1 VASAVVGALRVLLS
15 ADTAAFEKAL
25 STADASTKKLANTM
39 KRDLEPSQ
47 TRINQLVRQFAG
59 SKEIGAAENY
69 ARAVQ
74 QAGGAANLTAQHQE
88 KVNATLQ
95 RALVHYKALGQQA
108 PAHILELEKA
118 TRRLEAPTD
127 KLTSN
132 LDMVMG
138 RAKALAGVF
147 GVTLGAA
154 AIGSFVKGVF
164 DAADQVVDLSQKMGV
179 SIEAAQ
185 RFQYAAR
192 QSGAEIEDVSR
203 AIVKMNDNL
212 AEGNKSTVSALKSAG
227 LSFQDIRAMK
237 PEDAFRAIAD
247 AIGRIPDPMR
257 QTQVAMELFGKA
269 GAELLPMIRDGAL
282 QAADAI
288 DVMSDETARKLEA
301 AKQSWENF
309 WNRMTIVGAG
319 AIVKIMGEW
328 DKLVADFTRGVTF
341 LYRLATQGPAG
352 ALALGVADHA
362 AEQNRQAKSL
372 RDRLERSM
380 AISHGAVR
388 GRVLTKEEEEAIE
401 KWNKEVKDLANR
413 LSGEKL
419 DDTIKRLAQAVDR
432 IGGASKI
439 AAPELKK
446 LREELNDMWMAG
458 AKLPKVLDDIRLSG
472 PLDLFGGSKTSEQ
485 FKKFNEEFEKLKSN
499 LDYSLKFGPS
509 ATFTGDILGQ
519 AQKNLATAYV
529 DFGRIEHAPKWVR
542 DTEFL
547 LRGLPN
553 KVESGFKK
561 GMEAAFAALPQTIL
575 GAFQGGGNV
584 GQSIGGL
591 IGGGLLKGIGDKVG
605 GQLAGSFLGKGLG
618 AAVGSVIPGVG
629 TLLGGLFGGA
639 LDNLFG
645 GEGRR
650 VNDLRDQ
657 FMAAQGG
664 LEGVHKTIAQFGN
677 DPQLMAAFNRL
688 YFTGKEGDFNKG
700 MDAYQK
706 RLREIQTALG
716 EVGGKLSSLTSA
728 ASAFGGVLP
737 NSLKESA
744 KQLLGMTGLTA
755 EMRKQLEALTGQPSW
770 KVLEERADALGID
783 KGALGA
789 GFNQSKVKDLALGF
803 VRDITMF
810 TEAGADA
817 DGVLRGMAD
826 EISGLLVEAAK
837 TGAQLPKTLEPY
849 IKRLGEMG
857 LLIDENGNAIDMGAF
872 SFADFQ
878 DDALIAMKDL
888 LTEIKDILAKAFPA
902 AASAAAR
909 AIGQMG
915 DAARGAFGGFRTPTF
930 GSPEQGLHGW
940 SLPDM
945 NLASMTPSVSPASDF
960 SAEAFSASGQMM
972 TVIYQADGRELS
984 RTIMPYIGGETRR
997 LGLAPR

>member
-352 ALALGVADHA
+352 AIMLGTADHI
-362 AEQNRQAKSL
+362 AEQTRQANAMRS
-372 RDRLERSM
+372 RLEGAM
-380 AISHGAVR
+380 AVSHGGPSGGGTGELTDDQKRYNEQLQKAADILTGQNLVQRAKELADQVR
-388 GRVLTKEEEEAIE
+388 RA
-401 KWNKEVKDLANR
+401 
-413 LSGEKL
+413 
-419 DDTIKRLAQAVDR
+419 
-432 IGGASKI
+432 GGASKI
-439 AAPELKK
+439 SAPQL
-446 LREELNDMWMAG
+446 
-458 AKLPKVLDDIRLSG
+458 AKLSDELWELHRAGVKLQPILTSLLSTDVEFSGKSSISQEFKQANVEIQKLMAVVDD
-472 PLDLFGGSKTSEQ
+472 FGIKWGQ
-485 FKKFNEEFEKLKSN
+485 
-499 LDYSLKFGPS
+499 
-509 ATFTGDILGQ
+509 TFTGDMLGNQ
-519 AQKNLATAYV
+519 PLADRFV
-529 DFGRIEHAPKWVR
+529 DFGRIEHAPQWVR
-542 DTEFL
+542 DTEWL
-547 LRGLPN
+547 LKGAHSLP
-553 KVESGFKK
+553 KVVESGFKK

-591 IGGGLLKGIGDKVG
+591 IGGGLLQGIGDKVG
-605 GQLAGSFLGKGLG
+605 KNLAGSLLGKGLG
-618 AAVGSVIPGVG
+618 GAIGSVIPGVG

-639 LDNLFG
+639 LDKLFG
-645 GEGRR
+645 SEGRK

-688 YFTGKEGDFNKG
+688 YFTGDEGNFNKG

-826 EISGLLVEAAK
+826 EISGLLVEARK

-878 DDALIAMKDL
+878 DEALIAMKDL

-915 DAARGAFGGFRTPTF
+915 DVARGAFGGFRTPTF
-930 GSPEQGLHGW
+930 GSPDQTLPGW
-940 SLPDM
+940 SMPDM
-945 NLASMTPSVSPASDF
+945 NLASMAPSVSPASDF
-960 SAEAFSASGQMM
+960 SADAFSASGQMM

-984 RTIMPYIGGETRR
+984 RTIMPYVSGEVRR
-997 LGLAPR
+997 LGLVRS

>member
-1 VASAVVGALRVLLS
+1 VASAVVGALKVLLS

-227 LSFQDIRAMK
+227 LSFADIRAMK

-288 DVMSDETARKLEA
+288 DVMSDETAKKLEA

-362 AEQNRQAKSL
+362 AEQNRQAKAMQS
-372 RDRLERSM
+372 RLEGAM
-380 AISHGAVR
+380 AVSHGAVSGGGAKELTDEQTR
-388 GRVLTKEEEEAIE
+388 AAEAFRKELDKLTGRDLIQRAAELARRVKAIGDSS
-401 KWNKEVKDLANR
+401 KITGPNLKA
-413 LSGEKL
+413 LSDELWELHRAGVKL
-419 DDTIKRLAQAVDR
+419 DPVLKALMSTDVDFSGKSSISQEFKQANAEIQRLIAFTDDFGIKWGQ
-432 IGGASKI
+432 
-439 AAPELKK
+439 
-446 LREELNDMWMAG
+446 
-458 AKLPKVLDDIRLSG
+458 
-472 PLDLFGGSKTSEQ
+472 
-485 FKKFNEEFEKLKSN
+485 
-499 LDYSLKFGPS
+499 
-509 ATFTGDILGQ
+509 TFTGEMLGNQ
-519 AQKNLATAYV
+519 PLADRFV
-529 DFGRIEHAPKWVR
+529 DFGRIEHAPQWVR
-542 DTEFL
+542 DTEWL
-547 LRGLPN
+547 LKGPGSLP
-553 KVESGFKK
+553 KTVESGFKK

-591 IGGGLLKGIGDKVG
+591 IGGGLLQGIGEKVG
-605 GQLAGSFLGKGLG
+605 GKLTGSFLGKGLG

-639 LDNLFG
+639 LDSLFG
-645 GEGRR
+645 SEGRK

-826 EISGLLVEAAK
+826 EISSLLVEAAK

-878 DDALIAMKDL
+878 DEALIAMKDL

-930 GSPEQGLHGW
+930 GNPDGTLPGW
-940 SLPDM
+940 SMPD
-945 NLASMTPSVSPASDF
+945 LSVATAGLSPALHSPF
-960 SAEAFSASGQMM
+960 TSGMAVDSSTPMM
-972 TVIYQADGRELS
+972 TIIQQTEGREIA
-984 RTIMPYIGGETRR
+984 RTVMPYLGGETKR
-997 LGLAPR
+997 LGLFTR